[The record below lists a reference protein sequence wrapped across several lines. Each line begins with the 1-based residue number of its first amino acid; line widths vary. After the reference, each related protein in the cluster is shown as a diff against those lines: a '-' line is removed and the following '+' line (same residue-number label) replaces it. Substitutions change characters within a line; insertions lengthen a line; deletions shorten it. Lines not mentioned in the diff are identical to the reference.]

1 MKFAF
6 FTNKGPV
13 REHNED
19 AIFAMDN
26 VVSNCD
32 MISPIAYDTKNA
44 YVTKND
50 NGNYGFV
57 VVDGMGGYEGGEK
70 AAQIVASA
78 FMEHIHIFPLLFHS
92 EDWNISTSE
101 AKNKITAILFN
112 AAKKIISD
120 AKDNPEL
127 SHMGAVCAGIVFCNE
142 NMLVFNCG
150 DCRVYGQLDN
160 HLEKLSHDHS
170 LVQELFDRGEIGE
183 NDMRTHVRKNIVTA
197 CVSTNLNY
205 LDIFFREI
213 SYEEKYKR
221 IFICSDG
228 VWEALS
234 VAELEKCFCEDSSE
248 SADNMAEKLLALQ
261 ERCHD
266 NVSFIIIDTENTKHY
281 SS

>member
-19 AIFAMDN
+19 AIFAMNN

-32 MISPIAYDTKNA
+32 MISPIANDTEN
-44 YVTKND
+44 YND
-50 NGNYGFV
+50 NYGFV

-70 AAQIVASA
+70 AAHIVASS
-78 FMEHIHIFPLLFHS
+78 FMENS
-92 EDWNISTSE
+92 ENWNIPTSE
-101 AKNKITAILFN
+101 AKKKVTAILIE

-127 SHMGAVCAGIVFCNE
+127 SHMGAVCAGVVFCKD

-150 DCRVYGQLDN
+150 DCRVYGQRDH

-170 LVQELFDRGEIGE
+170 LVQELFDRDEIGE
-183 NDMRTHVRKNIVTA
+183 NDMRTHLRKNIVTA
-197 CVSTNLNY
+197 CVSTNPSYLN
-205 LDIFFREI
+205 IFFREI
-213 SYEEKYKR
+213 SCWQEYER

-234 VAELEKCFCEDSSE
+234 VSELEECLCEDSSE
-248 SADNMAEKLLALQ
+248 SADSMAEKLLALQ
-261 ERCHD
+261 EQCHD
-266 NVSFIIIDTENTKHY
+266 NVSFIILEGSCLRSI
-281 SS
+281 